1 MEASASLSE
10 EISKYTS
17 KPCVLVVGEAGEQ
30 AFLHSYH
37 VKRASG
43 ALGKLVDTS
52 FAEGQNGYVV
62 LRDVDAETILA
73 FAQFIYAGN
82 YYISFD
88 MSTTATDSGNESNKT
103 DNTEDDVRLWR
114 RPNNCLWRR
123 FVQSNEYKNQEAAS
137 NSYIPFCHY
146 REGSNRQFN
155 NGDMEQNYS
164 ELFISQAKIFVF
176 AEYYGVETLMNMSM
190 GRLHKLLCR
199 FRLSRERIEDV
210 LALIRY
216 CYDRPGI
223 EKLKEMVAAY
233 SAAIID
239 AQVSDVVAEC
249 FRDVLRERGDFAAD
263 IACHLVSS
271 L

>member
-10 EISKYTS
+10 EIPKYTS
-17 KPCVLVVGEAGEQ
+17 KPCVLVVGEAGEK

-88 MSTTATDSGNESNKT
+88 MSTTATESGNESNKT
-103 DNTEDDVRLWR
+103 DNTEDD
-114 RPNNCLWRR
+114 
-123 FVQSNEYKNQEAAS
+123 
-137 NSYIPFCHY
+137 
-146 REGSNRQFN
+146 FN

-176 AEYYGVETLMNMSM
+176 AEYYGISAFERED
-190 GRLHKLLCR
+190 RL
-199 FRLSRERIEDV
+199 IEDV

>member
-1 MEASASLSE
+1 MEASAWLSE

-17 KPCVLVVGEAGEQ
+17 KPCVLVVGEAGEK

-62 LRDVDAETILA
+62 LRDVDAEAMLA
-73 FAQFIYAGN
+73 FTQFIYAGN

-88 MSTTATDSGNESNKT
+88 MSTPATDSGNESNKT
-103 DNTEDDVRLWR
+103 DNT
-114 RPNNCLWRR
+114 
-123 FVQSNEYKNQEAAS
+123 
-137 NSYIPFCHY
+137 
-146 REGSNRQFN
+146 QFN

-199 FRLSRERIEDV
+199 VRLSRERIEDV